1 MFLFEGSSHKGS
13 LTNHGENDKA
23 KVGYYE
29 EWLNALRFFNVKF
42 REVGSDYEDSGEI
55 FDGFVVC
62 GADRE
67 N

>member
-1 MFLFEGSSHKGS
+1 M
-13 LTNHGENDKA
+13 
-23 KVGYYE
+23 
-29 EWLNALRFFNVKF
+29 NALRFFNVKF
-42 REVGSDYEDSGEI
+42 REVGRDYEDSCEI

>member
-13 LTNHGENDKA
+13 LTNHGENKA
-23 KVGYYE
+23 KAGSYE

-42 REVGSDYEDSGEI
+42 REVGRDYEDSCEI